1 MNYVY
6 EQVVKYT
13 LELPISTERKWHGLL
28 GRSSFA
34 ICRKGKSQEVDFVLA
49 YSVKYISLKKK
60 NFNFAL

>member
-13 LELPISTERKWHGLL
+13 LELPISTERKWQL
-28 GRSSFA
+28 FA

-49 YSVKYISLKKK
+49 YSVKYISLKK
-60 NFNFAL
+60 NTLILLFDI